1 MTFNSV
7 ISKRA
12 NISVWSALI
21 ASQKAKLVSL
31 VFRKKDWLNTARED
45 EGMSLGYQRKL
56 NESHNG
62 IKHLA
67 VWDVEQRDVTSTD
80 VIELRA
86 WIRSPDGAKP
96 IMSHLMQSVKVHDWR
111 WFYMQVNWNVLRTKL
126 VWQRRAD

>member
-62 IKHLA
+62 IKHS
-67 VWDVEQRDVTSTD
+67 VWDVEQRAHICYPLDVYRCDCAKSLNKKPWRSQTNYVSLNAKCESARLKM
-80 VIELRA
+80 VLHAGELKCA
-86 WIRSPDGAKP
+86 QD
-96 IMSHLMQSVKVHDWR
+96 
-111 WFYMQVNWNVLRTKL
+111 
-126 VWQRRAD
+126 